1 MLDSDKK
8 QNQEETGQ
16 GKRQGHSCRTVI
28 RNRTRKKLDKE
39 SDRTLMSDSD
49 KKQNQATRTLMSD
62 SDKKQNQEEMGQGK
76 RQGHLQGA
84 DIMRN
89 GTRKVTSKLKRNRT
103 RKKGHGQ

>member
-1 MLDSDKK
+1 MDTKSNKDIDKE
-8 QNQEETGQ
+8 QNQEGTG
-16 GKRQGHSCRTVI
+16 
-28 RNRTRKKLDKE
+28 RNWTRKAT
-39 SDRTLMSDSD
+39 RTLMSDSD

-89 GTRKVTSKLKRNRT
+89 GTRKVTGKLKRNRT